1 MAEPRSLTD
10 RDHYEQRACQSLV
23 QHSGWR
29 EVLLPLIA
37 GRLADTERL
46 ASNTALSMEIRL
58 GGIDQRQ
65 GLLWLLATIY
75 KKADE
80 VNPFDAARLALW
92 STLLPPREAL
102 AQPESV
108 APSLWENRPT
118 RRSGGSV
125 A

>member
-1 MAEPRSLTD
+1 LTD

-29 EVLLPLIA
+29 EVVLKLV
-37 GRLADTERL
+37 ADQLTATERT
-46 ASNTALSMEIRL
+46 ASRTDLPESVRL
-58 GGIDQRQ
+58 GAVDQRQ
-65 GLLWLLATIY
+65 VLLWLLATIY

-80 VNPFDAARLALW
+80 MNPFDTARLALW
-92 STLLPPREAL
+92 STLLPPREPAKVEGL
-102 AQPESV
+102 RHESLHTPLD
-108 APSLWENRPT
+108 AAW

>member
-1 MAEPRSLTD
+1 
-10 RDHYEQRACQSLV
+10 V